1 MKRVIIGV
9 IFPLLLF
16 AQSIVAQ
23 NNSRRVVATHIKTE
37 NLSYEEQDLLRDI
50 NTYLHSAFENNGYA
64 LASLDEEDRET
75 SNKLELLNFIDANVR
90 GINGEAV
97 DYVVILWGEQINGE
111 YKVYSKKIGR
121 SNTDYKLGTPIVKC
135 NVLIKKQPV
144 RELVA
149 LAVAKQY
156 IVFSSSNQLAFEA
169 RCREEND
176 IIMAIKKE
184 NKISFHPDSYFNMRV
199 LSGFTNKD
207 IIGFGFHGNKS
218 FFQIGADFVLSKVF
232 SYKNQIDD
240 GWGNGFRESSDKSRT
255 EPGWYYGDILKNIAT
270 LEANY
275 YKLEQTEEQRK
286 KGEQDYIRPQFQF
299 AISPGINL
307 KYVSIECGLGLVV
320 SQSVK
325 VKRVNYDGYSGY
337 HQGVDEWPKSQ
348 TNLLI
353 RPTIVGYLPV
363 GRDGNGGVSIS
374 VGYNIVDK
382 LDIYNGFIASLGF
395 IVKL

>member
-9 IFPLLLF
+9 IFSSLLF

-64 LASLDEEDRET
+64 MVSLDDEDRET
-75 SNKLELLNFIDANVR
+75 ANKLEFLNYVDADVR
-90 GINGEAV
+90 GVNGEAV
-97 DYVVILWGEQINGE
+97 DYVFILWLEQISGE
-111 YKVYSKKIGR
+111 YKVYSKKLGR
-121 SNTDYKLGTPIVKC
+121 SNTDYKLGTPIVKSGALV
-135 NVLIKKQPV
+135 NYQVV

-156 IVFSSSNQLAFEA
+156 MVFSSSNQSAYD
-169 RCREEND
+169 RCLNEEDD
-176 IIMAIKKE
+176 IIKKE
-184 NKISFHPDSYFNMRV
+184 NKISFHPDSYFNMRF

-207 IIGFGFHGNKS
+207 IIGLGFHGNIS
-218 FFQIGADFVLSKVF
+218 FFQIGADFTLSKVF
-232 SYKNQIDD
+232 SYKEQIDD
-240 GWGNGFRESSDKSRT
+240 GWGNSFPDSPDKYGT
-255 EPGWYYGDILKNIAT
+255 EPGWDYDDINKNIAT

-275 YKLEQTEEQRK
+275 YKIEQTEEQK
-286 KGEQDYIRPQFQF
+286 NNGEQDYIRPQFQF

-307 KYVSIECGLGLVV
+307 KYVSIECGLGLVN

-325 VKRVNYDGYSGY
+325 VKQVFYKEVNGYRR
-337 HQGVDEWPKSQ
+337 GVDEWPKSQ

-353 RPTIVGYLPV
+353 RPTIVGYIP
-363 GRDGNGGVSIS
+363 GREGNGGFSIS